1 MSRSR
6 PKKKRKGNGS
16 QIYSITHRLYKEIRE
31 NPELIHLKKLRG
43 YQGEYNL
50 VTEDINIDYRK
61 MFFPTLI
68 HEYFHKWNEGKSETW
83 VLLKEREIIN
93 KMTARQMINLIRV
106 LAEALSN
113 RLK

>member
-68 HEYFHKWNEGKSETW
+68 HEYFHKWNEGKSGGD
-83 VLLKEREIIN
+83 LSLDRN
-93 KMTARQMINLIRV
+93 GYSFFASRASTAWFKYFFKPCSSD
-106 LAEALSN
+106 A
-113 RLK
+113 